1 MTTIALSYSKSLLEG
16 LYGIL
21 KIVGR
26 GAKKTLQGIM
36 IGYMIA
42 RQTEANR
49 LVAQQLINAGEY
61 RQSDYWTLL
70 NDLNVRTIQSIHK
83 EFKDD

>member
-1 MTTIALSYSKSLLEG
+1 MTTMVLNYSQSLLEG
-16 LYGIL
+16 LWSGL
-21 KIVGR
+21 
-26 GAKKTLQGIM
+26 KKTLQGVM

-49 LVAQQLINAGEY
+49 LVAQQLVNAGEY
-61 RQSDYWTLL
+61 RQSDYWSLL
-70 NDLNVRTIQSIHK
+70 NDLNARTIQSIHK

>member
-16 LYGIL
+16 LYGVL

-26 GAKKTLQGIM
+26 GGKKTLQGIM

-42 RQTEANR
+42 RQTEANK
-49 LVAQQLINAGEY
+49 LVAQQMINAGEY
-61 RQSDYWTLL
+61 RQSDYWVLL
-70 NDLNVRTIQSIHK
+70 NDLNTRTIQSIHK

>member
-1 MTTIALSYSKSLLEG
+1 MTTMVLNYSQSLLEG
-16 LYGIL
+16 LWSGL
-21 KIVGR
+21 
-26 GAKKTLQGIM
+26 KKTLQGVM

-49 LVAQQLINAGEY
+49 MVAQQLVNAGEY
-61 RQSDYWTLL
+61 RQSDYWSLL
-70 NDLNVRTIQSIHK
+70 NDLNARTIQSIHK

>member
-1 MTTIALSYSKSLLEG
+1 MTTMVLNYSQSLLEG
-16 LYGIL
+16 LWSGL
-21 KIVGR
+21 
-26 GAKKTLQGIM
+26 KKTLQGIM

-49 LVAQQLINAGEY
+49 MVAQQLVNAGEY
-61 RQSDYWTLL
+61 RQSDYWSLL
-70 NDLNVRTIQSIHK
+70 NDLNARTIQSIHK

>member
-1 MTTIALSYSKSLLEG
+1 MTTMVLNYSQSLLEG
-16 LYGIL
+16 LWGGL
-21 KIVGR
+21 
-26 GAKKTLQGIM
+26 KKTLQGVM

-61 RQSDYWTLL
+61 RQHDYWTLL
-70 NDLNVRTIQSIHK
+70 NNLNERTIRSVHE
-83 EFKDD
+83 EFAND

>member
-1 MTTIALSYSKSLLEG
+1 MTSIALNYSTKILEG
-16 LYGIL
+16 SWN
-21 KIVGR
+21 VV
-26 GAKKTLQGIM
+26 KKTLQGMM

-61 RQSDYWTLL
+61 RQADYWSLL
-70 NDLNVRTIQSIHK
+70 NDLNAKTISEIHK

>member
-1 MTTIALSYSKSLLEG
+1 MTSIALNYSTKILEG
-16 LYGIL
+16 SWR
-21 KIVGR
+21 VV
-26 GAKKTLQGIM
+26 KKTLQGMM

-61 RQSDYWTLL
+61 RQDDYWTLL
-70 NDLNVRTIQSIHK
+70 NDLNTSTIQSIHK

>member
-1 MTTIALSYSKSLLEG
+1 MTTMVLNYSQSLLEG
-16 LYGIL
+16 LWSGL
-21 KIVGR
+21 
-26 GAKKTLQGIM
+26 KKTLQGIM

-49 LVAQQLINAGEY
+49 LVAQQLVNAGEY
-61 RQSDYWTLL
+61 RQSDYWSLL
-70 NDLNVRTIQSIHK
+70 NDLNARTIQSIHK